1 MLCYALL
8 LFGSICHLAPFEKPT
23 DCTNLKSFPKSPRK
37 LPITLMYS
45 LTDVSLFY
53 HYNNQWA
60 PVSHLYITQAMRYVR
75 HNETPNGFSKV
86 VLTFSWAIILACN
99 WIVHMISIPVAVY
112 TTRMPLCIYSL
123 LYITL
128 PTAECVYAYM
138 YHTRTFMEH
147 HVTCIDLGAK
157 LVFFWRL
164 WHGSVNQSPQ
174 KWLFRRKA
182 CESVIWNSGT
192 HWRYWSGPRMPTVHD
207 FLFIPTWT
215 ARVISEKNS
224 LDDFWKPRHDM
235 LPWPLYLGTQLIHLF
250 RSHFVWKKFIKPDVL
265 INAQKMA
272 IPPCEGIIDELSSV
286 ENTHTHH
293 KVLLR
298 QSRILVSWLI
308 LIPIWLAVRCPPLF

>member
-1 MLCYALL
+1 
-8 LFGSICHLAPFEKPT
+8 
-23 DCTNLKSFPKSPRK
+23 
-37 LPITLMYS
+37 MYS

-112 TTRMPLCIYSL
+112 TTRMPLCIYSLLSL

-215 ARVISEKNS
+215 ARVISEKKQLGWLLKTPAWHAPMAPIPGNPVDPS
-224 LDDFWKPRHDM
+224 VQISFRLEKVHQTGCSHQCSKNGHTPMWRNHRWTEQCWKH
-235 LPWPLYLGTQLIHLF
+235 
-250 RSHFVWKKFIKPDVL
+250 
-265 INAQKMA
+265 
-272 IPPCEGIIDELSSV
+272 
-286 ENTHTHH
+286 THTHH